1 MAVWLLWRE
10 GCLGP
15 VRNMMT
21 VHVGSMPH
29 ASQLCWAVG
38 DFVQH
43 VRSVGVSLGQ
53 VLRQCARGG
62 SRSEDGAVTGLRPR
76 PAPETTPLA
85 TTVEPHRGL

>member
-1 MAVWLLWRE
+1 MLVFCFAMDVCSQRQH
-10 GCLGP
+10 P
-15 VRNMMT
+15 A
-21 VHVGSMPH
+21 
-29 ASQLCWAVG
+29 ASRFGLAVG

-76 PAPETTPLA
+76 PAHTPETTPLA

>member
-15 VRNMMT
+15 VRNMT

-29 ASQLCWAVG
+29 ASQLCWAVD

-43 VRSVGVSLGQ
+43 VRLLGVSRRSLCYVPPNNDLPPYSLRTHPSRLG
-53 VLRQCARGG
+53 RQAMV
-62 SRSEDGAVTGLRPR
+62 SPSPVVP
-76 PAPETTPLA
+76 
-85 TTVEPHRGL
+85 